1 MTYQVDPEQIF
12 QSRLHLCRNSSKSQ
26 EILKKLN
33 ITSDCVEWPITR
45 PDGYGYFYVKGKW
58 HYAHIYSYN
67 RYNRPRVESELKLE
81 VMHLCNNPSCINP
94 EHLALATREENMQY
108 MKKTK
113 TNHSKLNQQ
122 EVDLVRELY
131 KKGGISIKD
140 LALKFKVGTSTIHR
154 LLTRKTWK

>member
-1 MTYQVDPEQIF
+1 
-12 QSRLHLCRNSSKSQ
+12 
-26 EILKKLN
+26 
-33 ITSDCVEWPITR
+33 
-45 PDGYGYFYVKGKW
+45 
-58 HYAHIYSYN
+58 
-67 RYNRPRVESELKLE
+67 
-81 VMHLCNNPSCINP
+81 
-94 EHLALATREENMQY
+94 

>member
-1 MTYQVDPEQIF
+1 
-12 QSRLHLCRNSSKSQ
+12 
-26 EILKKLN
+26 
-33 ITSDCVEWPITR
+33 
-45 PDGYGYFYVKGKW
+45 
-58 HYAHIYSYN
+58 
-67 RYNRPRVESELKLE
+67 
-81 VMHLCNNPSCINP
+81 MHLCNNPSCINP